1 MHLYLYENH
10 RFHAI
15 TGVQLTAFCPWYNCI
30 QGVNT
35 GMDGKK
41 ECCETCWY
49 WSDPFTSVCVN
60 DKGEYGSD
68 YVEKDFCCTEYCKR
82 LSAEDIREDED
93 GNNDR

>member
-1 MHLYLYENH
+1 MYLYLYEKH
-10 RFHAI
+10 RFRAI
-15 TGVQLTAFCPWYNCI
+15 TGVHDTVFCPWYNCI

-60 DKGEYGSD
+60 DKSRYCAD
-68 YVEKDFCCTEYCKR
+68 YVEKETYCPEYCKK
-82 LSAEDIREDED
+82 LSIDDIREDED